1 MCKQKHMMPGK
12 TDAKCTEECVK
23 AGASY
28 ALVSGDKVYTLSA
41 KQGIIAPFAGKMVQ
55 VQGNLRDQV
64 AHVNPENGV
73 PASEG
78 AASAA
83 PSDVI
88 FSRTKWKICVSK
100 KNNPTACGYQP
111 RVCSS

>member
-55 VQGNLRDQV
+55 VQGNLRE
-64 AHVNPENGV
+64 P
-73 PASEG
+73 PL
-78 AASAA
+78 
-83 PSDVI
+83 
-88 FSRTKWKICVSK
+88 R
-100 KNNPTACGYQP
+100 
-111 RVCSS
+111 